1 MFQISYPAE
10 RNGHPM
16 IIQICVGSSC
26 HIKGSH
32 RIVELMNKAIDDY
45 GLQDEIILT
54 GSFCIGRCNP
64 IGVTIQIDDDIHSGI
79 TPENFKDFFTA
90 NVLSVIQNERI

>member
-26 HIKGSH
+26 HIKGSY

-64 IGVTIQIDDDIHSGI
+64 IGVTVQVDDDIHTGV

>member
-1 MFQISYPAE
+1 MVIQ
-10 RNGHPM
+10 M
-16 IIQICVGSSC
+16 IIQICVGSAC

-64 IGVTIQIDDDIHSGI
+64 VGVTIQVDDDIHTGV
-79 TPENFKDFFTA
+79 TPEGFKDFFNE
-90 NVLSVIQNERI
+90 NVLSVI

>member
-1 MFQISYPAE
+1 
-10 RNGHPM
+10 M
-16 IIQICVGSSC
+16 IIQTCVGSAC

-64 IGVTIQIDDDIHSGI
+64 IGVTVQVDDDIHTGV

>member
-1 MFQISYPAE
+1 
-10 RNGHPM
+10 M
-16 IIQICVGSSC
+16 IIQICVGSAC
-26 HIKGSH
+26 HIKGSP

-64 IGVTIQIDDDIHSGI
+64 VGVTIQVDDDIHTGV
-79 TPENFKDFFTA
+79 TPENFKDFFTK

>member
-1 MFQISYPAE
+1 MVIQ
-10 RNGHPM
+10 M
-16 IIQICVGSSC
+16 IIQICVGSAC
-26 HIKGSH
+26 HIKGSP

-64 IGVTIQIDDDIHSGI
+64 IGVTIQVDDDIHTGV
-79 TPENFKDFFTA
+79 TPENFKDFFTK

>member
-1 MFQISYPAE
+1 
-10 RNGHPM
+10 M
-16 IIQICVGSSC
+16 IIQICVGRSC
-26 HIKGSH
+26 HIKGSY

-64 IGVTIQIDDDIHSGI
+64 IGVTVQVDDDIHTGV

>member
-1 MFQISYPAE
+1 
-10 RNGHPM
+10 M
-16 IIQICVGSSC
+16 IIQICVGSAC

-64 IGVTIQIDDDIHSGI
+64 VGVTLQVDDDIHTGI

>member
-1 MFQISYPAE
+1 MVI
-10 RNGHPM
+10 RM
-16 IIQICVGSSC
+16 IIQICVGSAC
-26 HIKGSH
+26 HIKGSP

-64 IGVTIQIDDDIHSGI
+64 VGVTIQVDDDIHTGV
-79 TPENFKDFFTA
+79 TPENFKDFFTK

>member
-1 MFQISYPAE
+1 
-10 RNGHPM
+10 M
-16 IIQICVGSSC
+16 IIQICVGSAC
-26 HIKGSH
+26 HIKGSP

-64 IGVTIQIDDDIHSGI
+64 IGVTVQVDDDIHTGI

>member
-1 MFQISYPAE
+1 
-10 RNGHPM
+10 M
-16 IIQICVGSSC
+16 IIQICVGSAC

-64 IGVTIQIDDDIHSGI
+64 IGVTVQVNDDIHTGI

>member
-1 MFQISYPAE
+1 MVI
-10 RNGHPM
+10 RM
-16 IIQICVGSSC
+16 IIQICVGSAC
-26 HIKGSH
+26 HIKDSH

-64 IGVTIQIDDDIHSGI
+64 IGVTVQVDDDIHTGV

>member
-1 MFQISYPAE
+1 MVI
-10 RNGHPM
+10 RM
-16 IIQICVGSSC
+16 IIQICVGSAC
-26 HIKGSH
+26 HIKGSP

-64 IGVTIQIDDDIHSGI
+64 IGVTIQVDDDIHTGV
-79 TPENFKDFFTA
+79 TPENFKDFFTK